1 MRRSRPLLTS
11 YFAYF
16 DPCPTNTSTESS
28 EKTRSRVVSEDS
40 VEVLRPTT
48 EACPGAVRVRAR
60 AVVSPATVP
69 CPRAGQRRPAV
80 PESVAR

>member
-28 EKTRSRVVSEDS
+28 ESTRSRVFCEDS

-48 EACPGAVRVRAR
+48 AALIRCASNELLMIVTGQFAR
-60 AVVSPATVP
+60 
-69 CPRAGQRRPAV
+69 
-80 PESVAR
+80 